1 MKVTN
6 INFDESLGFSIE
18 DINGLLYNGIRNDYI
33 FEKSYITISIE
44 EADPIDVLYR
54 KYWEDVYLQNDDK
67 HRSFIDKCSFIDK
80 SKFIMILSLNE
91 VMMYINKATP
101 PILHNLIDTIKNVD
115 DIIKTLEEFLIVES
129 DMLMTYHSFF
139 KEVLHFYR
147 YETTKTPKLSNSLD
161 YVKNQFIQK
170 CKNRNNF
177 NPVIVFKYSHDNDI
191 PSKVIKSYNED
202 IIDNNGINIFNCL
215 INEKNDKIIIEHT
228 VLLIQ
233 EMKGSISHIEYDD
246 INGIFIVDIV
256 NNTGLIPIISHYMF
270 NSYKRI
276 SDKNL

>member
-1 MKVTN
+1 MKVTS

-67 HRSFIDKCSFIDK
+67 HRSFIDK

-129 DMLMTYHSFF
+129 DMLITYHSFF

-147 YETTKTPKLSNSLD
+147 YETTKTPKLSNSLN

-177 NPVIVFKYSHDNDI
+177 NPVIIFKYSHDNDI

-215 INEKNDKIIIEHT
+215 INEKNNKIIIEHT